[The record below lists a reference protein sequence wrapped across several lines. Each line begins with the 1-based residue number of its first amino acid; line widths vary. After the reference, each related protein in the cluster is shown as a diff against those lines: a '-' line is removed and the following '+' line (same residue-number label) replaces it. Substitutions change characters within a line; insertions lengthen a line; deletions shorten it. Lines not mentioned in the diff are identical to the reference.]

1 MLGKVLWR
9 EVEDGSGKVLL
20 SLHCVRQ
27 EKVPLLLEASE
38 ETRKQAEYE
47 REQLELRLAA
57 ELAEFEAEPSVS
69 DEQAT
74 RGTIKLLS
82 ALEELL

>member
-1 MLGKVLWR
+1 M
-9 EVEDGSGKVLL
+9 
-20 SLHCVRQ
+20 
-27 EKVPLLLEASE
+27 EASE
-38 ETRKQAEYE
+38 ETRKQAEEE